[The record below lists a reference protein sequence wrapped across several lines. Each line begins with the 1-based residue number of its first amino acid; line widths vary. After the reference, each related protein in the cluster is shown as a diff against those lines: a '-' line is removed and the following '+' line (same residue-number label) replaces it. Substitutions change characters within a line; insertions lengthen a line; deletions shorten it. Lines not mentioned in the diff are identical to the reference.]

1 MATSTLVL
9 DQPTNRGNFLT
20 GLGTPAVM
28 LMMLA
33 MIVLPLPATALDF
46 LFTISIALSIM
57 VLMAS
62 VYATRPLDFGVFP
75 TVLLL
80 ATLMRLALNV
90 ASTRVV
96 LLNGHTGTDSAGRVI
111 EAFGEFVVGGSYAVG
126 LVLFTICLLYT
137 SPSPRDH

>member
-1 MATSTLVL
+1 MATNTLPLNQPL
-9 DQPTNRGNFLT
+9 DRGNFLT

-33 MIVLPLPATALDF
+33 MIVLPLPAMALDL
-46 LFTISIALSIM
+46 LFTVSIALSIM

-80 ATLMRLALNV
+80 ATLMRLAL
-90 ASTRVV
+90 
-96 LLNGHTGTDSAGRVI
+96 
-111 EAFGEFVVGGSYAVG
+111 
-126 LVLFTICLLYT
+126 T
-137 SPSPRDH
+137 SPPRGWCF

>member
-62 VYATRPLDFGVFP
+62 VYATRPLDFGVFQ
-75 TVLLL
+75 
-80 ATLMRLALNV
+80 RFFC
-90 ASTRVV
+90 SQ
-96 LLNGHTGTDSAGRVI
+96 H
-111 EAFGEFVVGGSYAVG
+111 
-126 LVLFTICLLYT
+126 
-137 SPSPRDH
+137 

>member
-1 MATSTLVL
+1 MATNTLVL
-9 DQPTNRGNFLT
+9 DQPTNREFLT

-62 VYATRPLDFGVFP
+62 VYATRPLTSGISNGS
-75 TVLLL
+75 
-80 ATLMRLALNV
+80 ATCNPDATCTQRRV
-90 ASTRVV
+90 YTRRT
-96 LLNGHTGTDSAGRVI
+96 LNGHTGTDSPVALLRLSENLLSALLCRV
-111 EAFGEFVVGGSYAVG
+111 
-126 LVLFTICLLYT
+126 
-137 SPSPRDH
+137 

>member
-96 LLNGHTGTDSAGRVI
+96 LLNG
-111 EAFGEFVVGGSYAVG
+111 
-126 LVLFTICLLYT
+126 CLLYT
-137 SPSPRDH
+137 SDAADE